1 MGTRGL
7 MGREGVTGGKGV
19 GGGTGG
25 KGWRVDD
32 WIKVGNECEGV
43 VWGREG

>member
-19 GGGTGG
+19 GGATGG

-32 WIKVGNECEGV
+32 WIKVGN
-43 VWGREG
+43 